1 MFRVLLLENNAGTA
15 ERIVMMLRAAG
26 HLCDNTDLGGDG
38 LGIASVYD
46 YDILLLDLDGPA
58 ENTRILRQLRIGRVH
73 SPVLTLAALDDR
85 LRAIGVE
92 AEECLAKPFT
102 RRALLGRIEAL
113 TGAQQTPTLTAITT
127 GVLTVNLD
135 RGTAEVG
142 GRRLHLTAKEYG
154 ILELLALRKG
164 TTLTKEHLRRHLYGG
179 GSGEPELKI
188 IDVFVCKLRKKLA
201 AATGGENYIDTTW
214 GRGYILRDPGRPV
227 TDGDSG
233 VIKLGAYTKG
243 R

>member
-1 MFRVLLLENNAGTA
+1 MFRILLLEGDARTA
-15 ERIVMMLRAAG
+15 ERIVMLLRAAG
-26 HLCDNTDLGGDG
+26 HLCEATDLGGDG

-46 YDILLLDLDGPA
+46 YDILLLDLAGAA
-58 ENTRILRQLRIGRVH
+58 ENARILRQLRIGRVH

-85 LRAIGVE
+85 LRALGVE

-113 TGAQQTPTLTAITT
+113 AGAQQTPVLTAITT
-127 GVLTVNLD
+127 GMLTVNLD

-142 GRRLHLTAKEYG
+142 GQRLRLTAKEYG

-164 TTLTKEHLRRHLYGG
+164 TTLTKEHLRRHLYSGG
-179 GSGEPELKI
+179 GSDEPELKI

-201 AATGGENYIDTTW
+201 EATGGENYIDTAW
-214 GRGYILRDPGRPV
+214 GRGYVLRDPAHPV
-227 TDGDSG
+227 TDGGSD
-233 VIKLGAYTKG
+233 VVKLGA
-243 R
+243 